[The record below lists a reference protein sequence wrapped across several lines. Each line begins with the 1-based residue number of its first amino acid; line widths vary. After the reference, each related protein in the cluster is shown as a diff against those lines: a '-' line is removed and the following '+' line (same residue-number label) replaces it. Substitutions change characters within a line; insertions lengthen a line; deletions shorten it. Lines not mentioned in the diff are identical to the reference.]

1 MSEGEHESQDG
12 DQERDEEMLTTAR
25 HEGNTTRDASRS
37 TSPGPWE
44 NDEADEY
51 EVTLPPVPS
60 VPTHPSLLYTLIG
73 VVTLAGALYV
83 AYYNIVSIWIFL
95 PVMLTLAV
103 IFGQRDQAHQQR
115 LAEKFVPERINELE
129 TFIPDPAA
137 RAEHA
142 QNEFKAVTDL
152 SPTYQPLGGFAFL
165 TVLAIAYFMA
175 LNVSDSL
182 GWMWNIAANITTVV
196 AALATFLLT
205 GALMGSTFTIPVN
218 EEFDYRSEADAGLVD
233 QRLGISDQNDIEIIT
248 KAADLQML
256 LRRIDS
262 YTLESA
268 LLSALSFSS
277 FLSIILADSKDYIA
291 EIQKLFGDG
300 MACAALPDWSQAL
313 STAVPQVCY
322 LNLFSIAYIQEN
334 LVGLIC
340 LSLLIC
346 AAMFLGVLVARLRFN
361 EGLRDAEVAIQT
373 AERLNEKE
381 EEAIKAGRERR
392 AKRYAVA
399 IRDYTR
405 DADKLERELNPTVF
419 VMRVS
424 RDLGVLFFIVPLI
437 LCGFFFSPFVA
448 GGLLVAFAVS
458 LLFGQADRLRRKFKS
473 KNIFDAARKKLH
485 GSRAS

>member
-1 MSEGEHESQDG
+1 MTENENSGSADQDPGLNAEPEGQTVTGGVAGQSAQPAE
-12 DQERDEEMLTTAR
+12 
-25 HEGNTTRDASRS
+25 
-37 TSPGPWE
+37 GPWGAQ
-44 NDEADEY
+44 EADED
-51 EVTLPPVPS
+51 EITLPPIPN

-73 VVTLAGALYV
+73 VVTLAAALYV
-83 AYYNIVSIWIFL
+83 AYYNLVSIWIFL
-95 PVMLTLAV
+95 PVTLTLAV

-115 LAEKFVPERINELE
+115 LADKFIPERVEELAP
-129 TFIPDPAA
+129 FIVDPAV

-152 SPTYQPLGGFAFL
+152 SPTYQPLGVFAFL
-165 TVLAIAYFMA
+165 TVLAVAYFMA
-175 LNVSDSL
+175 LNVSDSV
-182 GWMWNIAANITTVV
+182 GWMWSFAANITTVI
-196 AALATFLLT
+196 AALVTLLLT
-205 GALMGSTFTIPVN
+205 AALMGNTFTIPVN
-218 EEFDYRSEADAGLVD
+218 NDFDYRSEADSLLD
-233 QRLGISDQNDIEIIT
+233 QRLGRSDQNDIEIIT
-248 KAADLQML
+248 KAADLKML

-277 FLSIILADSKDYIA
+277 FLSIILADGKDYIT
-291 EIQKLFGDG
+291 EIKKLFGDS
-300 MACAALPDWSQAL
+300 MACATLPDWSDTL
-313 STAVPQVCY
+313 SFAPPQVCY
-322 LNLFSIAYIQEN
+322 LDLFSVAYIQEN
-334 LVGLIC
+334 LIGLIC

-381 EEAIKAGRERR
+381 EEAIKSGREQR

-405 DADKLERELNPTVF
+405 DAEKLERELNPTVF

-448 GGLLVAFAVS
+448 LGLLVAFAVS